1 MQYTE
6 REHAKQVLKSS
17 FSFIYQYFYRYSGT
31 DTQGS
36 QEFIYLDGL
45 IGFRYQMTVCAE
57 TKNHLLSFAEWLL
70 TKIGDHHFLSQH
82 PALSNNP
89 T

>member
-1 MQYTE
+1 MKIFPNALNVGLTSFAFTRWQMQYTE

-57 TKNHLLSFAEWLL
+57 TKNHLLSFAE
-70 TKIGDHHFLSQH
+70 
-82 PALSNNP
+82 
-89 T
+89 